1 MQQREIHIRLTVLH
15 ISMGAEQKLVKVPDV
30 TNMTLDEAETLLNEN
45 GLELGEVSSDFSSVY
60 EEGIVINQGTV
71 KEAEVLEG
79 TQIDVTVSLGEE
91 ESSEVKKGGTITITS
106 PFTKEDEKGNMVVQ
120 AYDEQNKAM
129 KIHDTE
135 VSYNLFRTS
144 GGAIKVNYPAGT
156 TKVEVFLDG
165 KLIMSETVNE

>member
-1 MQQREIHIRLTVLH
+1 
-15 ISMGAEQKLVKVPDV
+15 
-30 TNMTLDEAETLLNEN
+30 
-45 GLELGEVSSDFSSVY
+45 
-60 EEGIVINQGTV
+60 
-71 KEAEVLEG
+71 
-79 TQIDVTVSLGEE
+79 
-91 ESSEVKKGGTITITS
+91 
-106 PFTKEDEKGNMVVQ
+106 MVVQ